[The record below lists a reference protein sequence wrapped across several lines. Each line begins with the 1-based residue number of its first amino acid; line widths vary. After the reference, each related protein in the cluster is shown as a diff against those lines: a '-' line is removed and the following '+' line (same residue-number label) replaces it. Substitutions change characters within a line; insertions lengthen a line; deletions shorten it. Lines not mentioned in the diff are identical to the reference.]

1 MMRIKWAFLV
11 LIAVFL
17 VACNKKEELRC
28 DIPSVNSVNNQT
40 ASKSDNLNV
49 AIYLDGSGSM
59 LGYVKD
65 GETNYTKALKSLR
78 TVFELT
84 GKLPVEYYRIANPM
98 QKITSS
104 EYYSFGATSVFYDG
118 SNAKFKAVSSPIDA
132 AIIPSVKNQP
142 KMTVIITDLEQN
154 SGDVTKLNKKIQD
167 IYFNSDKKDYAVG
180 IWAVKSE
187 FNGKVYIEKNN
198 QLQTFDYNSGKQP
211 EKLRPFYVLFIGPYQ
226 DVKYYFGELQKYNSN
241 QSLANSDI
249 SKLMIFHPD
258 HIIEQVSKLETLPTT
273 PKGITRTLSLVKD
286 GVAASKVNQG
296 NYELLQIDSRQQ
308 DSLTINYS
316 VDIAPSEYSLFVDPN
331 SLKAQVKA
339 EKFDKFAKNFTAV
352 DAISAVNSPIEF
364 KDWQIIPQENKL
376 NFTAVIQPHKFP
388 EPGIYKLQFDILT
401 ENLQIPTWW
410 KEWDWQTRSNEQDGS
425 KTHNLEE
432 FFMAL
437 KIRTETMKAERAK
450 NTDDKNQTSQWLVG
464 RLCYGIQ
471 KN

>member
-1 MMRIKWAFLV
+1 VV
-11 LIAVFL
+11 LIALFL
-17 VACNKKEELRC
+17 TACNKKEELKC
-28 DIPSVNSVNNQT
+28 EIPNVNSVNNQT
-40 ASKSDNLNV
+40 ASKSDTLNV

-65 GETNYTKALKSLR
+65 GETNYTKALESLR
-78 TVFELT
+78 KVFELT
-84 GKLPVEYYRIANPM
+84 GQLPVEYYRIGNPM

-118 SNAKFKAVSSPIDA
+118 SNAKFKQVSSPIDA
-132 AIIPSVKNQP
+132 AIIPSAKNQP

-180 IWAVKSE
+180 VWAVKSE
-187 FNGKVYIEKNN
+187 FNGKVYVDKNN

-211 EKLRPFYVLFIGPYQ
+211 EKMRPFYVLFIGPYQ

-241 QSLANSDI
+241 QSLANGDM

-258 HIIEQVSKLETLPTT
+258 HILEQVSKLETLPTT
-273 PKGITRTLSLVKD
+273 PTGITRPLSLVKD
-286 GVAASKVNQG
+286 GVAASKVSQG
-296 NYELLQIDSRQQ
+296 HYELLQIDSRQQ

-316 VDIAPSEYSLFVDPN
+316 VNLAPSEHSLLVDAN
-331 SLKAQVKA
+331 SLQAKVKA
-339 EKFDKFAKNFTAV
+339 EKFDKFAKNFTEI
-352 DAISAVNSPIEF
+352 DASQEVNKAIEF

-376 NFTAVIQPHKFP
+376 NFTAVIQPQKFP
-388 EPGIYKLQFDILT
+388 ESGIYKLQFDILT
-401 ENLQIPTWW
+401 ASLEVPSGW
-410 KEWDWQTRSNEQDGS
+410 KKWDWQTRSNEQDGS

-432 FFMAL
+432 FLTAL
-437 KIRTETMKAERAK
+437 KIATERMKTERTK
-450 NTDDKNQTSQWLVG
+450 NNEDKNQAPQWLVG